1 MVGAYQPTTIPFP
14 ANEFCTSMSTSGRY
28 RSDFIV
34 SVAQNNAGNVDDVD
48 SHVIALIRN
57 FLEAG
62 GELPGLV
69 KYGLDLA
76 VVPFSRIV
84 NLGR

>member
-1 MVGAYQPTTIPFP
+1 MVGAYEPTTISFP
-14 ANEFCTSMSTSGRY
+14 ADKFRTSMSTSSRY

-34 SVAQNNAGNVDDVD
+34 SVAQNNEGDVDDVD
-48 SHVIALIRN
+48 SHVVAFIRN
-57 FLEAG
+57 FLEAC

-76 VVPFSRIV
+76 VVPFLRIV